1 MKNKKYIPLVII
13 VLIFAVW
20 FIPRIN
26 NRIKSDKIIESNRT
40 EKITQSSKLSFVLG
54 IDLYGENIM
63 NPTDGACVRYLN

>member
-40 EKITQSSKLSFVLG
+40 EKITQSSKLSFVKLNG
-54 IDLYGENIM
+54 ESRKVPDLIQ
-63 NPTDGACVRYLN
+63 

>member
-40 EKITQSSKLSFVLG
+40 EKITQSSKLSFV
-54 IDLYGENIM
+54 N
-63 NPTDGACVRYLN
+63 